1 MAEQTKEVKEG
12 STAKIKPPQSRILW
26 GFFGVKTVDRYSLP
40 HFKINYN
47 ISFFPCQV
55 FYKIKKVR
63 TQDKSPSI
71 LTFRRLNSIIK

>member
-12 STAKIKPPQSRILW
+12 STAKIKPPHRVAFC
-26 GFFGVKTVDRYSLP
+26 GGVFGVKNVDTYSLL

-55 FYKIKKVR
+55 FYKIKKR
-63 TQDKSPSI
+63 QD
-71 LTFRRLNSIIK
+71 TR

>member
-26 GFFGVKTVDRYSLP
+26 GFFGVKTVDRYSLS

-47 ISFFPCQV
+47 ISFFTCQV
-55 FYKIKKVR
+55 FYKIKKSEL
-63 TQDKSPSI
+63 KSPPI
-71 LTFRRLNSIIK
+71 LTFQRLNSIIK